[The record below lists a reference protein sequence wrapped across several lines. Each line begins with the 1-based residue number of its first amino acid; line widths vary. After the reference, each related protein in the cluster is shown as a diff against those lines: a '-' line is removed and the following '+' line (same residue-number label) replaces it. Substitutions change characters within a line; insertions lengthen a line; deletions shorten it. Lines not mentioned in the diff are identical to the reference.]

1 MLPHV
6 AVGVGSVLGR
16 RWTLK
21 RAYGWMAAIAM
32 LGGCNA
38 GDGDDETGSQGSETG
53 DPTGGEALGPSGPM
67 PLRRLNQ
74 VEYNNTVRDL
84 LGDDSRP
91 ADDFTPD
98 SPGES
103 GFALAPVVT
112 EVPARDLMRAA
123 EALALKAVADLGELV
138 PCDLVGKELECVDEF
153 VTSFGRRAFRR
164 PLAADEVTELVDLY
178 KRARGELGLDV
189 AQSMATLLQ
198 VILQSPRFLY
208 HWELGPTA
216 PTVDA
221 GGAIALNDHELASRL
236 SYFLWATMPD
246 DELFAAADAGQL
258 RDPEGFEAQVRRLIS
273 DPRAR
278 DAVFSFHL
286 QWLNLTGFQ
295 SAEKDGTL
303 FPQYGVDGVKESMYN
318 QLHTFVNHVVFDA
331 GGSLEL
337 LLSADYTFVDER
349 LGNVIYFEPGYGEE
363 MERLELDPEK
373 PRLGLLGLPIVLAT
387 HSFFGAT
394 SPVKRGKMI
403 RERLLC
409 QPLPPPP
416 PNVNNTP
423 PMADFGKTTRG
434 IYDMILAQ
442 KDCAGCHELMNP
454 IGYGFENFDPMG
466 RWRPSEFGELIDP
479 SGWITGLPGDPT
491 FNNAAELATILA
503 DSDEVRRCVATHW
516 LRYALQRKEITADAD
531 ALAEINQKF
540 EDAGYDI
547 RELILAVALSPAF
560 RSRVPSAGE
569 ELAP

>member
-1 MLPHV
+1 
-6 AVGVGSVLGR
+6 
-16 RWTLK
+16 
-21 RAYGWMAAIAM
+21 M
-32 LGGCNA
+32 LGGGCHDDGN
-38 GDGDDETGSQGSETG
+38 DGDSGSSQGSETG
-53 DPTGGEALGPSGPM
+53 DPTEGEPLGPSGPM

-84 LGDDSRP
+84 LGDVSRP

-98 SPGES
+98 TPGES
-103 GFALAPVVT
+103 GFALAPIVT

-123 EALALKAVADLGELV
+123 EKLALTAVQDLGKLV
-138 PCDLVGKELECVDEF
+138 SCDLAGQELACVQEF
-153 VTSFGRRAFRR
+153 VEKFGRRAFRR
-164 PLAADEVTELVDLY
+164 PLQADEVSELVELF
-178 KRARGELGLDV
+178 KHARGELGLDV
-189 AQSMATLLQ
+189 AGSMGNLLQ
-198 VILQSPRFLY
+198 VILLSPRFLY
-208 HWELGPTA
+208 HWELGPAA
-216 PTVDA
+216 PTVD
-221 GGAIALNDHELASRL
+221 GGAIALNDHELAARL

-246 DELFAAADAGQL
+246 DALFAAADAGEL
-258 RDPEGFEAQVRRLIS
+258 RDPAGFEKQVRRLIT

-286 QWLNLTGFQ
+286 QWLNLTSFQ
-295 SAEKDGTL
+295 SAEKDGSL
-303 FPQYGVDGVKESMYN
+303 FPQYGVDGVKQSMYD
-318 QLHTFVNHVVFDA
+318 QLHAFVNHVVFDA
-331 GGSLEL
+331 GGSLDL
-337 LLSADYTFVDER
+337 LLTADYTFADER
-349 LGNVIYFEPGYGEE
+349 LGNVIYFVPGFGPE
-363 MERLELDPEK
+363 MTRMELDPEK
-373 PRLGLLGLPIVLAT
+373 PRVGVLGLPIVLAT

-423 PMADFGKTTRG
+423 PMADFGNTTRG
-434 IYDMILAQ
+434 IYDKILAQ

-454 IGYGFENFDPMG
+454 LGYAFENFDPLG

-479 SGWITGLPGDPT
+479 SGHIAGIPGDPT
-491 FNNAAELATILA
+491 FNNATELANLLA

-540 EDAGYDI
+540 EDADYDI

-560 RSRVPSAGE
+560 RSRTPSEGE

>member
-1 MLPHV
+1 
-6 AVGVGSVLGR
+6 
-16 RWTLK
+16 
-21 RAYGWMAAIAM
+21 M
-32 LGGCNA
+32 LGGGCHDDGN
-38 GDGDDETGSQGSETG
+38 DGDSGSSQGSETG
-53 DPTGGEALGPSGPM
+53 DPTEGEPLGPSGPM

-84 LGDDSRP
+84 LGDVSRP

-98 SPGES
+98 TPGES
-103 GFALAPVVT
+103 GFALAPIVT

-123 EALALKAVADLGELV
+123 EALALTAVQDLGKLV
-138 PCDLVGKELECVDEF
+138 SCDLAGQELACVQEF
-153 VTSFGRRAFRR
+153 VEKFGRRAFRR
-164 PLAADEVTELVDLY
+164 PLQADEVSALVELF
-178 KRARGELGLDV
+178 KHARGELGLDV
-189 AQSMATLLQ
+189 AGSMGNLLQ
-198 VILQSPRFLY
+198 VILLSPRFLY
-208 HWELGPTA
+208 HWELGPAA
-216 PTVDA
+216 PTVD
-221 GGAIALNDHELASRL
+221 GGAIALNDHELAARL

-246 DELFAAADAGQL
+246 DALFAAADAGEL
-258 RDPEGFEAQVRRLIS
+258 RDPAGFEKQVRRLIA

-286 QWLNLTGFQ
+286 QWLNLTSFQ
-295 SAEKDGTL
+295 SAEKDGSL
-303 FPQYGVDGVKESMYN
+303 FPQYGVDGVKQSMYD
-318 QLHTFVNHVVFDA
+318 QLHAFVNHVVFDA
-331 GGSLEL
+331 GGSLDL
-337 LLSADYTFVDER
+337 LLTADYTFADER
-349 LGNVIYFEPGYGEE
+349 LGNVIYFVPGFGPE
-363 MERLELDPEK
+363 MTRMELDPEK
-373 PRLGLLGLPIVLAT
+373 PRVGVLGLPIVLAT

-423 PMADFGKTTRG
+423 PMADFGNTTRG
-434 IYDMILAQ
+434 IYDKILAQ

-454 IGYGFENFDPMG
+454 LGYAFENFDPLG

-479 SGWITGLPGDPT
+479 SGHIAGIPGDPT
-491 FNNAAELATILA
+491 FNNATELANLLA

-540 EDAGYDI
+540 EDADYDI

-560 RSRVPSAGE
+560 RSRTPSEGE

>member
-1 MLPHV
+1 
-6 AVGVGSVLGR
+6 
-16 RWTLK
+16 
-21 RAYGWMAAIAM
+21 M
-32 LGGCNA
+32 LGGGCHDDGN
-38 GDGDDETGSQGSETG
+38 DGDSGSSQGSETG
-53 DPTGGEALGPSGPM
+53 DPTEGEPLGPSGPM

-84 LGDDSRP
+84 LGDVSRP

-98 SPGES
+98 TPGES
-103 GFALAPVVT
+103 GFALAPIVT

-123 EALALKAVADLGELV
+123 EALALTAVQDLGKLV
-138 PCDLVGKELECVDEF
+138 SCDLAGQELACVQEF
-153 VTSFGRRAFRR
+153 VEKFGRRAFRR
-164 PLAADEVTELVDLY
+164 PLQADEVSELVELF
-178 KRARGELGLDV
+178 KHARGELGLDV
-189 AQSMATLLQ
+189 AGSMGNLLQ
-198 VILQSPRFLY
+198 VILLSPRFLY
-208 HWELGPTA
+208 HWELGPAA
-216 PTVDA
+216 PTVD
-221 GGAIALNDHELASRL
+221 GGAIALNDHELAARL

-246 DELFAAADAGQL
+246 DALFAAADAGEL
-258 RDPEGFEAQVRRLIS
+258 RDPAGFEKQVRRLIA

-286 QWLNLTGFQ
+286 QWLNLTSFQ
-295 SAEKDGTL
+295 SAEKDGSL
-303 FPQYGVDGVKESMYN
+303 FPQYGVDGVKQSMYD
-318 QLHTFVNHVVFDA
+318 QLHAFVNHVVFDA
-331 GGSLEL
+331 GGSLDL
-337 LLSADYTFVDER
+337 LLTADYTFADER
-349 LGNVIYFEPGYGEE
+349 LGNVIYFVPGFGPE
-363 MERLELDPEK
+363 MTRMELDPEK
-373 PRLGLLGLPIVLAT
+373 PRVGVLGLPIVLAT

-423 PMADFGKTTRG
+423 PMADFGNTTRG
-434 IYDMILAQ
+434 IYDKILAQ

-454 IGYGFENFDPMG
+454 LGYAFENFDPLG

-479 SGWITGLPGDPT
+479 SGHIAGIPGDPT
-491 FNNAAELATILA
+491 FNNATELANLLA

-540 EDAGYDI
+540 EDADYDI

-560 RSRVPSAGE
+560 RSRTPSEGE

>member
-1 MLPHV
+1 
-6 AVGVGSVLGR
+6 
-16 RWTLK
+16 
-21 RAYGWMAAIAM
+21 M
-32 LGGCNA
+32 LGGGCHDDGN
-38 GDGDDETGSQGSETG
+38 DGDSGSSQGSETG
-53 DPTGGEALGPSGPM
+53 DPTEGEPLGPSGPM

-84 LGDDSRP
+84 LGDVSRP

-98 SPGES
+98 TPGES
-103 GFALAPVVT
+103 GFALAPIVT

-123 EALALKAVADLGELV
+123 EKLALTAVQDLGKLV
-138 PCDLVGKELECVDEF
+138 SCDLAGQELACVQEF
-153 VTSFGRRAFRR
+153 VEKFGRRAFRR
-164 PLAADEVTELVDLY
+164 PLQADEVSELVELF
-178 KRARGELGLDV
+178 KHARGELGLDV
-189 AQSMATLLQ
+189 AGSMGNLLQ
-198 VILQSPRFLY
+198 VILLSPRFLY
-208 HWELGPTA
+208 HWELGPAA
-216 PTVDA
+216 PTVD
-221 GGAIALNDHELASRL
+221 GGAIALNDHELAARL

-246 DELFAAADAGQL
+246 DALFAAADAGEL
-258 RDPEGFEAQVRRLIS
+258 RDPAGFEKQVRRLIA

-286 QWLNLTGFQ
+286 QWLNLTSFQ
-295 SAEKDGTL
+295 SAEKDGSL
-303 FPQYGVDGVKESMYN
+303 FPQYGVDGVKQSMYD
-318 QLHTFVNHVVFDA
+318 QLHAFVNHVVFDA
-331 GGSLEL
+331 GGSLDL
-337 LLSADYTFVDER
+337 LLTADYTFADER
-349 LGNVIYFEPGYGEE
+349 LGNVIYFVPGFGPE
-363 MERLELDPEK
+363 MTRMELDPEK
-373 PRLGLLGLPIVLAT
+373 PRVGVLGLPIVLAT

-423 PMADFGKTTRG
+423 PMADFGNTTRG
-434 IYDMILAQ
+434 IYDKILAQ

-454 IGYGFENFDPMG
+454 LGYAFENFDPLG

-479 SGWITGLPGDPT
+479 SGHIAGIPGDPT
-491 FNNAAELATILA
+491 FNNATELANLLA

-540 EDAGYDI
+540 EDADYDI

-560 RSRVPSAGE
+560 RSRTPSEGE

>member
-1 MLPHV
+1 
-6 AVGVGSVLGR
+6 
-16 RWTLK
+16 
-21 RAYGWMAAIAM
+21 M
-32 LGGCNA
+32 LGGGCHDDGN
-38 GDGDDETGSQGSETG
+38 DGDSGSSQSSETG
-53 DPTGGEALGPSGPM
+53 DPTEGEPLGPSGPM

-84 LGDDSRP
+84 LGDVSRP

-98 SPGES
+98 TPGES
-103 GFALAPVVT
+103 GFALAPIVT

-123 EALALKAVADLGELV
+123 EKLALTAVQDLGKLV
-138 PCDLVGKELECVDEF
+138 SCDLAGQELACVQEF
-153 VTSFGRRAFRR
+153 VEKFGRRAFRR
-164 PLAADEVTELVDLY
+164 PLQADEVSELVELF
-178 KRARGELGLDV
+178 KHARGELGLDV
-189 AQSMATLLQ
+189 AGSMGNLLQ
-198 VILQSPRFLY
+198 VILLSPRFLY
-208 HWELGPTA
+208 HWELGPAA
-216 PTVDA
+216 PTVD
-221 GGAIALNDHELASRL
+221 GGAIALNDHELAARL

-246 DELFAAADAGQL
+246 DALFAAADAGEL
-258 RDPEGFEAQVRRLIS
+258 RDPAGFEKQVRRLIA

-286 QWLNLTGFQ
+286 QWLNLTSFQ
-295 SAEKDGTL
+295 SAEKDGSL
-303 FPQYGVDGVKESMYN
+303 FPQYGVDGVKQSMYD
-318 QLHTFVNHVVFDA
+318 QLHAFVNHVVFDA
-331 GGSLEL
+331 GGSLDL
-337 LLSADYTFVDER
+337 LLTADYTFADER
-349 LGNVIYFEPGYGEE
+349 LGNVIYFVPGFGPE
-363 MERLELDPEK
+363 MTRMELDPEK
-373 PRLGLLGLPIVLAT
+373 PRVGVLGLPIVLAT

-423 PMADFGKTTRG
+423 PMADFGNTTRG
-434 IYDMILAQ
+434 IYDKILAQ

-454 IGYGFENFDPMG
+454 LGYAFENFDPLG

-479 SGWITGLPGDPT
+479 SGHIAGIPGDPT
-491 FNNAAELATILA
+491 FNNATELANLLA

-540 EDAGYDI
+540 EDADYDI

-560 RSRVPSAGE
+560 RSRTPSEGE